1 MTHHKTCKILVFLFL
16 IALSSIT
23 VLEGIAHAQKV
34 RVGIYQNEPVY
45 FLSKEGVPSGIF
57 ADILLEI
64 ARHAKWELEFVS
76 GSWNEVFTGLQTGK
90 IDLLPAVAFSEARS
104 SFVEYSNA
112 TLLTNWGQIYVNEAD
127 SLQSIADLQGK
138 RIALLK
144 HDTHNIAFHNFMSG
158 FGFAFTP
165 IEFDSYDGVLKA
177 TVNRTADGGVVNRF
191 FGSNQKFKYQIKETP
206 IIFNPIQMRF
216 ALSKGD
222 PMLLLETLDNNVAEL
237 LKNKNSIYY
246 ESIYNWLEKREIKHI
261 PAWIKYTSA
270 ITIIGLFA
278 FFLATLYLKSKVNK
292 KTSELLSRNIEL
304 IKEIEKRKLTEEA
317 LRQSEQRF
325 HYAMSASKDGLFD
338 WDLQSNAVFYSPA
351 WKSMLGY
358 EEHEVENEFSEW
370 ERLTAPEDRFKA
382 WSLMREHLA
391 GKRERFDTEIRM
403 LHKDGHWVEIL
414 ARASAVLDHEGT
426 PVRVVGT
433 HVDISERKQF
443 EKMLIAAKEEAEAA
457 NQAKSAFLA
466 NMSHEIR
473 TPMNGILGMLQLLQT
488 TSLDQEQQEFTALA
502 VQSTNRLTQLLSDI
516 LDLSRVEAGKMKIR
530 SEPFNLRDALLQP
543 IDLFSP
549 LAAQSG
555 VKLKYHFD
563 PGLPREVIGDAL
575 RLQQVLTNLI
585 GNAFK
590 FTQHGHVSVEAYP
603 LPARTDAEARIFV
616 SVSDTG
622 CGIRDD
628 DLASLFQPFTQVS
641 QGYARTHQGA
651 GLGLTISK
659 QLVHLMD
666 GNMAVESE
674 VGVGSSFHFCVT
686 LQKSDDTAEVSPPPA
701 ALVAPS
707 KARRALL
714 AEDDEISVF
723 TIQKMLQKLGYEVS
737 VATNGEKA
745 LALLCRDE
753 FDVILMDVQMPVMDG
768 VEATKKI
775 RASSSLGPK
784 RDIPIIALTAFAMS
798 GDKEKFIA
806 TGMDD
811 YISKPVNL
819 DTLQNTIDQ
828 VLLAKSRNA
837 AKNAP

>member
-1 MTHHKTCKILVFLFL
+1 
-16 IALSSIT
+16 
-23 VLEGIAHAQKV
+23 
-34 RVGIYQNEPVY
+34 
-45 FLSKEGVPSGIF
+45 
-57 ADILLEI
+57 
-64 ARHAKWELEFVS
+64 
-76 GSWNEVFTGLQTGK
+76 
-90 IDLLPAVAFSEARS
+90 
-104 SFVEYSNA
+104 
-112 TLLTNWGQIYVNEAD
+112 
-127 SLQSIADLQGK
+127 
-138 RIALLK
+138 
-144 HDTHNIAFHNFMSG
+144 
-158 FGFAFTP
+158 
-165 IEFDSYDGVLKA
+165 
-177 TVNRTADGGVVNRF
+177 
-191 FGSNQKFKYQIKETP
+191 
-206 IIFNPIQMRF
+206 MR
-216 ALSKGD
+216 
-222 PMLLLETLDNNVAEL
+222 LLETLDNNVAEL

-304 IKEIEKRKLTEEA
+304 LKEIEKRQLTEEA

-338 WDLQSNAVFYSPA
+338 WDIQSNAVFYSPA

-628 DLASLFQPFTQVS
+628 DLSSLFQPFTQVS
-641 QGYARTHQGA
+641 QGFARTHQGA

-659 QLVHLMD
+659 QLAHLMG

-686 LQKSDDTAEVSPPPA
+686 LQKSDDTAEVSPSPA

-806 TGMDD
+806 TGMDG

>member
-1 MTHHKTCKILVFLFL
+1 MSHHKTCKILVFLLL
-16 IALSSIT
+16 IALSSFT

-57 ADILLEI
+57 ADTLLEI

-76 GSWNEVFTGLQTGK
+76 GSWDEVFTGLKTGK

-104 SFVEYSNA
+104 SLVEYSKA

-138 RIALLK
+138 KIALLK
-144 HDTHNIAFHNFMSG
+144 HDTHNIAFHKFMSG

-165 IEFDSYDGVLKA
+165 VEFDSYDEIFKA
-177 TVNRTADGGVVNRF
+177 TANRTADGGVVNRF
-191 FGSNQKFKYQIKETP
+191 FGSSQKFKYQIKETP

-222 PMLLLETLDNNVAEL
+222 PMLLLETLDKNIAEL

-261 PAWIKYTSA
+261 PTWIKYSFA
-270 ITIIGLFA
+270 IIIIGLFTS
-278 FFLATLYLKSKVNK
+278 FLATLYLKSKVNK
-292 KTSELLSRNIEL
+292 KTSELLSRNVDL
-304 IKEIEKRKLTEEA
+304 LKEIEKRKLTEEA

-338 WDLQSNAVFYSPA
+338 WDIQSNAVFYSPA
-351 WKSMLGY
+351 WKNMLGY
-358 EEHEVENEFSEW
+358 EKHEVENKFSEW

-382 WSLMREHLA
+382 LRLMREHLA
-391 GKRERFDTEIRM
+391 GKRERFDAEIRM

-414 ARASAVLDHEGT
+414 ARASAVLDHEGK

-433 HVDISERKQF
+433 HVDITERKQF
-443 EKMLIAAKEEAEAA
+443 EKMLITAKEEAEAA

-488 TSLDQEQQEFTALA
+488 TPLDQEQQEFAALA

-530 SEPFNLRDALLQP
+530 SESFNLRDALLQP
-543 IDLFSP
+543 IDLFRP
-549 LAAQSG
+549 LATQSG
-555 VKLKYHFD
+555 VKLNYHFD

-603 LPARTDAEARIFV
+603 LPARTDAEARLFV

-622 CGIRDD
+622 CGITDD
-628 DLASLFQPFTQVS
+628 DLSSLFQPFTQVS

-659 QLVHLMD
+659 QLVHLMG

-686 LQKSDDTAEVSPPPA
+686 LQKSDDAATVSPSPD

-723 TIQKMLQKLGYEVS
+723 AIQKMLQKLGYEVS

-753 FDVILMDVQMPVMDG
+753 FDVILMDVQMPVLDG

-775 RASSSLGPK
+775 RASSSLGSK

-806 TGMDD
+806 TGMDG

-819 DTLQNTIDQ
+819 DALQNTIDQ

-837 AKNAP
+837 AKNAS